1 MKKIYYLFICLLT
14 TSAMNAQTLEELK
27 EQKSTLQSQ
36 IDALQ
41 ASIDEID
48 KNIKENFPDY
58 GWKFG
63 LTGTVGANLSG
74 FNNWGPAD
82 LPNSR
87 NTTILGTLNSFANRI
102 EEQYFWR
109 SSLGLN
115 LGWQKL
121 VRNVNN
127 PTPEE
132 ETFAQTADI
141 FNVNSLYGYRITEK
155 FAASALGEYR
165 TTLLN
170 NFNNPGFLDLG
181 IGATWTPM
189 DNLIVVFHPLNY
201 NFIFSSDEL
210 NFESSLGTKIVAD
223 YHTKLFNR
231 INWRSNLSAF
241 VSYKD
246 PSEFSNYTWTN
257 SFSFNAWQGIG
268 IGIEYA
274 LRINKQET
282 AAFGFE
288 DDLQQYFVVGLT
300 YSLAR

>member
-1 MKKIYYLFICLLT
+1 M
-14 TSAMNAQTLEELK
+14 
-27 EQKSTLQSQ
+27 
-36 IDALQ
+36 
-41 ASIDEID
+41 
-48 KNIKENFPDY
+48 
-58 GWKFG
+58 
-63 LTGTVGANLSG
+63 
-74 FNNWGPAD
+74 
-82 LPNSR
+82 PNSR

-121 VRNVNN
+121 VRDVNN
-127 PTPEE
+127 PTPDE

-181 IGATWTPM
+181 VGATWTPM
-189 DNLIVVFHPLNY
+189 SNLIVVFHPLNY
-201 NFIFSSDEL
+201 NFIFSNDDL
-210 NFESSLGTKIVAD
+210 DFESSLGTKIVAD
-223 YHTKLFNR
+223 YNTKIFDR

-246 PSEFSNYTWTN
+246 VDALSNYTWTN

-268 IGIEYA
+268 VGIEYA

-288 DDLQQYFVVGLT
+288 DDLQQYFVICLT
-300 YSLAR
+300 YSLAK

>member
-1 MKKIYYLFICLLT
+1 MKKIYNLFMFLLIVGT
-14 TSAMNAQTLEELK
+14 IKAQTLEELK

-36 IDALQ
+36 INALQ
-41 ASIDEID
+41 ASVDEID

-63 LTGTVGANLSG
+63 LTGTVGVNLSG
-74 FNNWGPAD
+74 FNNWGPAE

-121 VRNVNN
+121 VRDVNN

-141 FNVNSLYGYRITEK
+141 FNVNSLYGYRLTEK

-181 IGATWTPM
+181 VGATWTPM

-210 NFESSLGTKIVAD
+210 SFESSLGTKIVAD
-223 YHTKLFNR
+223 YNTKLFNR

-246 PSEFSNYTWTN
+246 PGQLSNYTWTN

-268 IGIEYA
+268 VGIEYA
-274 LRINKQET
+274 LRINRQET
-282 AAFGFE
+282 AAFGFD
-288 DDLQQYFVVGLT
+288 DDLQQYFVIGLT